1 MHLWMAPATWTDTDA
16 DLHETLG
23 QGASEAIAAVYD
35 RYSGLAYGLALRI
48 VGDPGRAEDVVQEVF
63 FGLWRRP
70 TSFNPEKGSFRT
82 WLMTLVRNRSI
93 DSIRGRQRHEQR
105 EAELPEEVRD
115 QSPNSNPWAAVALSL
130 ERDVVREAVATL
142 PAEQRAAIELAHF
155 GGYTHV
161 EIADRLGLPLG
172 TVKGR
177 LRLGMEK
184 LHAFLS
190 ARGVMGT

>member
-1 MHLWMAPATWTDTDA
+1 MAPATWADADA
-16 DLHETLG
+16 DLYEILSRG
-23 QGASEAIAAVYD
+23 GGEAIAAVYD
-35 RYSGLAYGLALRI
+35 RYAGLAYGLALRI

-70 TSFNPEKGSFRT
+70 GSFNPEKGSFRT

-93 DSIRGRQRHEQR
+93 DSVRGRRRHEQR

-115 QSPNSNPWAAVALSL
+115 LSPDSNPWAAVALSL

-142 PAEQRAAIELAHF
+142 PAEQREAIEMAHF
-155 GGYTHV
+155 GGYTHA
-161 EIADRLGLPLG
+161 EIAGRLGLPLG

-177 LRLGMEK
+177 LRLGIEK
-184 LHAFLS
+184 LHAFLN
-190 ARGVMGT
+190 ARGVMET